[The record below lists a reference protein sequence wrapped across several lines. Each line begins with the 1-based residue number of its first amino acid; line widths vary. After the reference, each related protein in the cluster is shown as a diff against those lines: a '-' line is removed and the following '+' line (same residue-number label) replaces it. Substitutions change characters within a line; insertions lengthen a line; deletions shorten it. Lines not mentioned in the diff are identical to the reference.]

1 MDQPENN
8 VVPENETPKETVSRR
23 QLLKALAATG
33 GAVSASSLLPGKWA
47 KPVVDVGL
55 LPAHAQVTPTPTPAP
70 TLTPTPTTEPLV
82 YSVLCDSTPGG
93 GDLVLTQGNIRNIQP
108 LLEIIS
114 GTGPVEGITAT
125 MTVDTGVGP
134 TPTFDPPL
142 PQIAVTNAA
151 GRALFPDLVV
161 TNPTPGQ
168 AFHLLFDFEVPSGV
182 TRARCGEFFFS
193 EFPL

>member
-1 MDQPENN
+1 MDHPETND
-8 VVPENETPKETVSRR
+8 VPENDKPNETVSRR

-33 GAVSASSLLPGKWA
+33 GAMSAASLLPGKWV

-55 LPAHAQVTPTPTPAP
+55 LPAHAQVTPTPTPVP

-93 GDLVLTQGNIRNIQP
+93 GDLVLTDGIIQNIQP
-108 LLEIIS
+108 LLEVVS
-114 GTGPVEGITAT
+114 GTGPIEGITAT
-125 MTVDTGVGP
+125 MTLNTLVGP

-142 PQIAVTNAA
+142 PQTAVTNAA

-161 TNPTPGQ
+161 TNPTTGQ
-168 AFHLLFDFEVPSGV
+168 EFLLVFDFDVPSGV
-182 TRARCGEFFFS
+182 AHAECGIFFFS
-193 EFPL
+193 EF